1 MNLFVSSEP
10 QDAPDLMTQVK
21 RGVVVSAVWL
31 LVAALTVL
39 LFPSLDADGFYAIW
53 PANAFALGFVL
64 MWGYGLL
71 VPLAL
76 TVAVWNLFFIGLTLV
91 QSLFGA
97 IALVLSLALLLMF
110 RRYMLA
116 TISSPYGRRLLGI
129 PTASLVM
136 ASLITALGI
145 WQNPAWVDDYQTIG
159 LFWFSQSI
167 AFLALTPLVMSCLHE
182 GCGRAFKELKA
193 FFSMWSLTSTW
204 LVFAVV
210 SMLVMAALR
219 HWGNLEFNAGSLI
232 GLVVLALAA
241 HALPIRIARFS
252 IAFYILVWTWFNA
265 HINLLHGYN
274 ASVLLGDQALI
285 FIAALLAV
293 ISTEMVQA
301 YRLSE
306 KSLARQLLID
316 PLTGMQNDMGLSQR
330 LQAWPKD
337 RTGAMQPMIVIG
349 VHIPE
354 LEQIDALMGH
364 EESNQVEL
372 RLSQILS
379 KEKLSDYASRVRPGV
394 FILCLTSAVMGMR
407 GADVAQKLK
416 DRIEFEWKKMGAG
429 ARYLQAGFTVFNLA
443 QTRDLGLLTS
453 AVLAGCQLSL
463 ADRNQL
469 VHVEDNLDS
478 LLSHRV
484 QELTWVQRMRAA
496 LVGDTQAGQ
505 FILFAQTIRDTRHPD
520 VKAFEVLLRWQDA
533 DENVLPPSE
542 FLPIAERYGLMTAI
556 DLWVM
561 RSALGQL
568 SQSPWRAEISKVSI
582 NLSGAS
588 LADPNLIHEI
598 EQQLKSCGCRPEQIC
613 FEITE
618 TMVIADTKLARQA
631 VLGIKELGCKISLDD
646 FGTGLSTF
654 SYLKRFPFDYLK
666 IDGEFVRHITE
677 SRIDRAIVES
687 IQAIAFEMNTI
698 TVAEFVENI
707 DQMETLRQIG
717 VYYHQGYGVAKPVPI
732 AHFLIP

>member
-1 MNLFVSSEP
+1 MNLFISSGPE
-10 QDAPDLMTQVK
+10 DTPDLMTQVK
-21 RGVVVSAVWL
+21 RGLFASAIWV
-31 LVAALTVL
+31 LVAVLTVV
-39 LFPSLDADGFYAIW
+39 LFPSLDTYGFYAIW
-53 PANAFALGFVL
+53 PADAFALGFVL
-64 MWGYGLL
+64 IWGYGLL
-71 VPLAL
+71 VPLAVVV
-76 TVAVWNLFFIGLTLV
+76 TAWNLFFVGLTMV
-91 QSLFGA
+91 QSLVGVF
-97 IALVLSLALLLMF
+97 ALVLSLALLLMF
-110 RRYMLA
+110 RRYIQA

-129 PTASLVM
+129 PIASVVM
-136 ASLITALGI
+136 ASSITVLGV
-145 WQNPAWVDDYQTIG
+145 WQNPEWIDDYQTVG
-159 LFWFSQSI
+159 LFWLSESI

-182 GCGRAFKELKA
+182 GCERAFKEVRA
-193 FFSMWSLTSTW
+193 FFSVRSLTSLW

-210 SMLVMAALR
+210 SLLVMAALR

-252 IAFYILVWTWFNA
+252 IAFYILVWTWFNVY
-265 HINLLHGYN
+265 INLVHGYN
-274 ASVLLGDQALI
+274 ATELLADQALV

-306 KSLARQLLID
+306 QSLARQLLSD
-316 PLTGMQNDMGLSQR
+316 PLTGLQNDMGLSRR
-330 LQAWPKD
+330 LQAWPED
-337 RTGAMQPMIVIG
+337 RMGAMQPMIVIG
-349 VHIPE
+349 MHIPE

-364 EESNQVEL
+364 EESNRVEL
-372 RLSQILS
+372 RLSRILS
-379 KEKLSDYASRVRPGV
+379 DEGLSDYASRVRPGV
-394 FILCLTSAVMGMR
+394 FILCLTSAVMGVR
-407 GADVAQKLK
+407 GGDVAQKLK

-429 ARYLQAGFTVFNLA
+429 ARYLRAGFTVFNRA

-484 QELTWVQRMRAA
+484 QELTWVQHMRAA
-496 LVGDTQAGQ
+496 LAGDTQAGQ

-520 VKAFEVLLRWQDA
+520 VKAFEVLLRWQDP
-533 DENVLPPSE
+533 DGNVLPPSD
-542 FLPIAERYGLMTAI
+542 FLPIAERYGLMTTI
-556 DLWVM
+556 DAWVM
-561 RSALGQL
+561 RSALEQL
-568 SQSPWRAEISKVSI
+568 ARSPWRAEISKVSI

-588 LADPNLIHEI
+588 LTDPNLINEI
-598 EQQLKSCGCRPEQIC
+598 GLLLKSSGCRPEQIC

-698 TVAEFVENI
+698 TVAEFVENL
-707 DQMETLRQIG
+707 DQMEMLRQIG

>member
-1 MNLFVSSEP
+1 MNLFISSGPE
-10 QDAPDLMTQVK
+10 DIPDLMTQVK
-21 RGVVVSAVWL
+21 RG
-31 LVAALTVL
+31 LVASAIWVLVAVLTVL
-39 LFPSLDADGFYAIW
+39 LFPSPDTDGFYAIW
-53 PANAFALGFVL
+53 PADAFALGFVL
-64 MWGYGLL
+64 IWGYGLL
-71 VPLAL
+71 VPLAVVV
-76 TVAVWNLFFIGLTLV
+76 TAWNLFYVGLTMV
-91 QSLFGA
+91 QSLVGA
-97 IALVLSLALLLMF
+97 FALVLSLALLLMF
-110 RRYMLA
+110 RRYMQA

-129 PTASLVM
+129 PIASVVM
-136 ASLITALGI
+136 ASSITVLGI
-145 WQNPAWVDDYQTIG
+145 WQNPAWIDDYQTVG
-159 LFWFSQSI
+159 LFWLSESI

-182 GCGRAFKELKA
+182 GCGRAFKELRA
-193 FFSMWSLTSTW
+193 FFGARSLKSLW

-210 SMLVMAALR
+210 SLLVMAALR

-252 IAFYILVWTWFNA
+252 IAAYILIWIWFNA
-265 HINLLHGYN
+265 YINLSHGYN
-274 ASVLLGDQALI
+274 AAELLGDQALV

-306 KSLARQLLID
+306 QSLARQLLSD
-316 PLTGMQNDMGLSQR
+316 PLTGLQNDMGLSRR

-349 VHIPE
+349 MHIPE

-364 EESNQVEL
+364 EESNRVEL
-372 RLSQILS
+372 RLSRILS
-379 KEKLSDYASRVRPGV
+379 DEGLSDYASRVRPGV
-394 FILCLTSAVMGMR
+394 FILCLTSAVMGVR
-407 GADVAQKLK
+407 GGDVAQKLK

-429 ARYLQAGFTVFNLA
+429 ARYLRAGFTVFNRA

-478 LLSHRV
+478 LLSHRL
-484 QELTWVQRMRAA
+484 QELTWVQHMRAA
-496 LVGDTQAGQ
+496 LAGDTQAGQ

-520 VKAFEVLLRWQDA
+520 VKAFEVLLRWQDP
-533 DENVLPPSE
+533 DGNVLPPSD

-556 DLWVM
+556 DAWVM
-561 RSALGQL
+561 RSALEQL
-568 SQSPWRAEISKVSI
+568 ARSPWRAEISKVSI

-588 LADPNLIHEI
+588 LTDPNLINEI
-598 EQQLKSCGCRPEQIC
+598 GLLLKSSGCRPEQIC

-698 TVAEFVENI
+698 TVAEFVENL

>member
-1 MNLFVSSEP
+1 MNLFIPPAPENV
-10 QDAPDLMTQVK
+10 PDLMTLVK
-21 RGVVVSAVWL
+21 RGLAVSVIWV
-31 LVAALTVL
+31 LVAALTAL
-39 LFPSLDADGFYAIW
+39 LFPSLDAQGFYAIW
-53 PANAFALGFVL
+53 PADAVALGFVL
-64 MWGYGLL
+64 IWGYSLII
-71 VPLAL
+71 PLAL
-76 TVAVWNLFFIGLTLV
+76 VVAAWNLFFVGLTMV
-91 QSLFGA
+91 QSLIGT
-97 IALVLSLALLLMF
+97 IAFVLSLVLLLIF
-110 RRYMLA
+110 RRYMRVN
-116 TISSPYGRRLLGI
+116 ISSPYGRRLLGI
-129 PTASLVM
+129 PLASVVM
-136 ASLITALGI
+136 ASSITALGI
-145 WQNPAWVDDYQTIG
+145 WQNPQWFDDYQTIG
-159 LFWFSQSI
+159 LYWFSESI

-182 GCGRAFKELKA
+182 SCERAFTEVKA
-193 FFSMWSLTSTW
+193 FFVRRSLTNLW
-204 LVFAVV
+204 LVFAVL
-210 SMLVMAALR
+210 SLLVMAALR
-219 HWGNLEFNAGSLI
+219 HWGSLEFSAGSLI
-232 GLVVLALAA
+232 GLVTLTLAA

-252 IAFYILVWTWFNA
+252 IAAYILIWIWFNA
-265 HINLLHGYN
+265 HINLLHGFN
-274 ASVLLGDQALI
+274 STELLGDQALV

-293 ISTEMVQA
+293 ISIEMVQA

-306 KSLARQLLID
+306 KSLARQLLSD
-316 PLTGMQNDMGLSQR
+316 PLTGLQNDLGLSQR
-330 LQAWPKD
+330 LQSWPKD
-337 RTGAMQPMIVIG
+337 RTGAMQPMIVVG

-372 RLSQILS
+372 RLSRILS
-379 KEKLSDYASRVRPGV
+379 KEGLSDYASRVRPGM

-429 ARYLQAGFTVFNLA
+429 TRYLRAGFTVFNQA

-463 ADRNQL
+463 SDRSQL
-469 VHVEDNLDS
+469 VHVEDNLES

-484 QELTWVQRMRAA
+484 QELTWVQHMRAA

-520 VKAFEVLLRWQDA
+520 VKAFEVLLRWQDS
-533 DENVLPPSE
+533 DGNVLPPSE
-542 FLPIAERYGLMTAI
+542 FLPIAERYGLMAAI
-556 DLWVM
+556 DVWVM

-568 SQSPWRAEISKVSI
+568 AQSPWMAEISKVSI

-598 EQQLKSCGCRPEQIC
+598 EQQLKSSGCRPEQIC

-618 TMVIADTKLARQA
+618 TMVIADTTLARQA

-732 AHFLIP
+732 ANFLIP

>member
-1 MNLFVSSEP
+1 MNLFVSPVPENT
-10 QDAPDLMTQVK
+10 PDLMTLLK
-21 RGVVVSAVWL
+21 RGLGVSFVWV
-31 LVAALTVL
+31 LVAVLTAVF
-39 LFPSLDADGFYAIW
+39 FPSLDTQGFYAIW
-53 PANAFALGFVL
+53 PADAVALGFVL
-64 MWGYGLL
+64 IWGYSLL
-71 VPLAL
+71 LPLAL
-76 TVAVWNLFFIGLTLV
+76 VVLTWNVFFIGMTMFESLV
-91 QSLFGA
+91 GT
-97 IALVLSLALLLMF
+97 IAFVFSLVLLLVF
-110 RRYMLA
+110 RRYLQA
-116 TISSPYGRRLLGI
+116 NISSQYGRRLLGI
-129 PTASLVM
+129 PLASVVM
-136 ASLITALGI
+136 ASSVTALGI
-145 WQNPAWVDDYQTIG
+145 WQNPQWFDDYQTIG
-159 LFWFSQSI
+159 LFWLSESI
-167 AFLALTPLVMSCLHE
+167 AFLTLTPLVMSCLHE
-182 GCGRAFKELKA
+182 GCGRSFKDIKA
-193 FFSMWSLTSTW
+193 FFGVRSLMTLW
-204 LVFAVV
+204 LVFAVL
-210 SMLVMAALR
+210 SLLIMAALR
-219 HWGNLEFNAGSLI
+219 HWGSLEFNAGSLI
-232 GLVVLALAA
+232 GLVTLALAA

-252 IAFYILVWTWFNA
+252 IAAYILVWIWFNV

-274 ASVLLGDQALI
+274 STELLGDQSLV
-285 FIAALLAV
+285 FIAALLAA

-306 KSLARQLLID
+306 KSLARQLLSD
-316 PLTGMQNDMGLSQR
+316 PLTGLQNDLGLSQR
-330 LQAWPKD
+330 LLSWPKD
-337 RTGAMQPMIVIG
+337 KTGAMQPMIVIG
-349 VHIPE
+349 VHIPD

-379 KEKLSDYASRVRPGV
+379 REGLSEFASRVRPGV
-394 FILCLTSAVMGMR
+394 FILCLSSAVMGMR

-416 DRIEFEWKKMGAG
+416 ERIEFEWKKMGSG
-429 ARYLQAGFTVFNLA
+429 IRYLHAGFTVFNVA

-463 ADRNQL
+463 SDRSQL
-469 VHVEDNLDS
+469 VHVEDNLES
-478 LLSHRV
+478 LLNHRV
-484 QELTWVQRMRAA
+484 LELTWVQRMRAA

-520 VKAFEVLLRWQDA
+520 VKAFEVLLRWLEPDG
-533 DENVLPPSE
+533 NVLPPSE

-556 DLWVM
+556 DVWVM
-561 RSALGQL
+561 RSTLGQL
-568 SQSPWRAEISKVSI
+568 AESPWMAEISKVSI

-588 LADPNLIHEI
+588 LADANLIHEI
-598 EQQLKSCGCRPEQIC
+598 DQQLKSSGCRPEQIC

-618 TMVIADTKLARQA
+618 TMVIADTTLARQA
-631 VLGIKELGCKISLDD
+631 VLGIKALGCKISLDD

-732 AHFLIP
+732 GTFLIP

>member
-1 MNLFVSSEP
+1 MNLFISSGPE
-10 QDAPDLMTQVK
+10 DVPDLMTQVK
-21 RGVVVSAVWL
+21 RGLVASAIWV

-39 LFPSLDADGFYAIW
+39 LFPSLDTDGFYAIW
-53 PANAFALGFVL
+53 PADAVAFGLVL
-64 MWGYGLL
+64 IWGYGLL
-71 VPLAL
+71 VPLML
-76 TVAVWNLFFIGLTLV
+76 VVTIWNLFIVGLTLV
-91 QSLFGA
+91 QSLVGA
-97 IALVLSLALLLMF
+97 TAFVISFALLLIF
-110 RRYMLA
+110 RRFMSA
-116 TISSPYGRRLLGI
+116 EIRSPLGRRLLGI
-129 PTASLVM
+129 PLASLM
-136 ASLITALGI
+136 LASLITALGI
-145 WQNPAWVDDYQTIG
+145 WQNPAWVDDYHTVS
-159 LFWFSQSI
+159 LYWLSESI

-182 GCGRAFKELKA
+182 GCGQAFNELKA
-193 FFSMWSLTSTW
+193 CFSRRVFIGVWLFVAVSSL
-204 LVFAVV
+204 VI
-210 SMLVMAALR
+210 MAALR
-219 HWGNLEFNAGSLI
+219 RWGNLEFNADSLI

-265 HINLLHGYN
+265 HIYILHGYN
-274 ASVLLGDQALI
+274 ASELLGDQALI
-285 FIAALLAV
+285 FVAALLAV

-306 KSLARQLLID
+306 QSLARQLLSD
-316 PLTGMQNDMGLSQR
+316 PLTGLQNDLGLSRR

-349 VHIPE
+349 MHIPE

-364 EESNQVEL
+364 EQSNQVEL
-372 RLSQILS
+372 RLSQILN
-379 KEKLSDYASRVRPGV
+379 EEGLAEYVARVRPGV
-394 FILCLTSAVMGMR
+394 FILCVTSAVMGMR
-407 GADVAQKLK
+407 GGDVAQKLK

-429 ARYLQAGFTVFNLA
+429 ARYLRAGFTVFNLA

-463 ADRNQL
+463 SDRSQL

-484 QELTWVQRMRAA
+484 QELTWVQHMRAA
-496 LVGDTQAGQ
+496 LAGDMQAGR

-520 VKAFEVLLRWQDA
+520 VKAFEVLLRWQDP
-533 DENVLPPSE
+533 DGNVLPPSD

-561 RSALGQL
+561 RSALEQL
-568 SQSPWRAEISKVSI
+568 AQSPWRAEISKVSI

-598 EQQLKSCGCRPEQIC
+598 ERQLKLSGCQPEQIC

-698 TVAEFVENI
+698 TVAEFVENL

>member
-1 MNLFVSSEP
+1 MNLFISSGPE
-10 QDAPDLMTQVK
+10 DIPDLMTQVK
-21 RGVVVSAVWL
+21 RG
-31 LVAALTVL
+31 LVASAIWVLVAVLTVL
-39 LFPSLDADGFYAIW
+39 LFPSPDTDGFYAIW
-53 PANAFALGFVL
+53 PADAFALGFVL
-64 MWGYGLL
+64 IWGYGLL
-71 VPLAL
+71 VPLAVVV
-76 TVAVWNLFFIGLTLV
+76 TAWNLFFVGLTMV
-91 QSLFGA
+91 QSLVGA
-97 IALVLSLALLLMF
+97 FALVLSLALLLMF
-110 RRYMLA
+110 RRYMQA

-129 PTASLVM
+129 PIASVVM
-136 ASLITALGI
+136 ASSITVLGI
-145 WQNPAWVDDYQTIG
+145 WQNPAWIDDYQTVG
-159 LFWFSQSI
+159 LFWLSESI

-182 GCGRAFKELKA
+182 GCGRAFKELRA
-193 FFSMWSLTSTW
+193 FFGARSLKSLW

-210 SMLVMAALR
+210 SLLVMAALR

-252 IAFYILVWTWFNA
+252 IAAYILIWIWFNA
-265 HINLLHGYN
+265 YINLSHGYN
-274 ASVLLGDQALI
+274 ASELLGDQALV
-285 FIAALLAV
+285 FIASLLAV

-306 KSLARQLLID
+306 QSLARQLLSD
-316 PLTGMQNDMGLSQR
+316 PLTGLQNDMGLSRR

-349 VHIPE
+349 MHIPE

-364 EESNQVEL
+364 EESNRVEL
-372 RLSQILS
+372 RLSRILS
-379 KEKLSDYASRVRPGV
+379 DEGLSDYASRVRPGV
-394 FILCLTSAVMGMR
+394 FILCLTSAVMGVR
-407 GADVAQKLK
+407 GGDVAQKLK

-429 ARYLQAGFTVFNLA
+429 ARYLRAGFTVFNRA

-463 ADRNQL
+463 SDRNQL

-478 LLSHRV
+478 LLGHRV
-484 QELTWVQRMRAA
+484 QELTWVQHMRAA
-496 LVGDTQAGQ
+496 LAGDTQAGQ

-520 VKAFEVLLRWQDA
+520 VKAFEVLLRWQDP
-533 DENVLPPSE
+533 DGNVLPPSD
-542 FLPIAERYGLMTAI
+542 FLPIAERYGLMTTI
-556 DLWVM
+556 DVWVM
-561 RSALGQL
+561 RSALEQL
-568 SQSPWRAEISKVSI
+568 ARSPWRAEISKVSI

-588 LADPNLIHEI
+588 LTDPNLINEI
-598 EQQLKSCGCRPEQIC
+598 GLLLKSSGCRPEQIC

-698 TVAEFVENI
+698 TVAEFVENL

>member
-1 MNLFVSSEP
+1 MNLFISSGPE
-10 QDAPDLMTQVK
+10 DVPDLMTQVK
-21 RGVVVSAVWL
+21 RGLFASAIWV
-31 LVAALTVL
+31 LVAVLTVL
-39 LFPSLDADGFYAIW
+39 LFPSLDTHGFYAIW
-53 PANAFALGFVL
+53 PADAFALGFVL
-64 MWGYGLL
+64 IWGYSLL
-71 VPLAL
+71 VPLAVVV
-76 TVAVWNLFFIGLTLV
+76 TAWNLFFVGLTMV
-91 QSLFGA
+91 QSLVGA
-97 IALVLSLALLLMF
+97 FALVLSLALLLMF
-110 RRYMLA
+110 RRYMQA

-129 PTASLVM
+129 PIASVVM
-136 ASLITALGI
+136 ASSITVLGI
-145 WQNPAWVDDYQTIG
+145 WQNPAWIDDYQTVG
-159 LFWFSQSI
+159 LFWLSESI

-182 GCGRAFKELKA
+182 GCGRAFKELRA
-193 FFSMWSLTSTW
+193 FFGARSLKSLW

-210 SMLVMAALR
+210 SLLVMAALR

-252 IAFYILVWTWFNA
+252 IAAYILIWIWFNA
-265 HINLLHGYN
+265 YINLSHGYN
-274 ASVLLGDQALI
+274 ASELLGDQALV

-306 KSLARQLLID
+306 QSLARQLLSD
-316 PLTGMQNDMGLSQR
+316 PLTGLQNDMGLSRR

-349 VHIPE
+349 MHIPE

-364 EESNQVEL
+364 EESNRVEL
-372 RLSQILS
+372 RLSRILS
-379 KEKLSDYASRVRPGV
+379 DEGLSDYASRVRPGV
-394 FILCLTSAVMGMR
+394 FILCLTSAVMGVR
-407 GADVAQKLK
+407 GGDVAQKLK

-429 ARYLQAGFTVFNLA
+429 ARYLRAGFTVFNRA

-478 LLSHRV
+478 LLGHRV
-484 QELTWVQRMRAA
+484 QELTWVQHMRAA
-496 LVGDTQAGQ
+496 LVGDMQAGQ

-520 VKAFEVLLRWQDA
+520 VKAFEVLLRWQDP
-533 DENVLPPSE
+533 DGNVLPPSD

-556 DLWVM
+556 DAWVM
-561 RSALGQL
+561 RSALEQL
-568 SQSPWRAEISKVSI
+568 ARSPWRAEISKVSI

-588 LADPNLIHEI
+588 LTDPNLIHEI
-598 EQQLKSCGCRPEQIC
+598 EQRLKSSGCRPEQIC

-631 VLGIKELGCKISLDD
+631 VLGIKALGCKISLDD

-687 IQAIAFEMNTI
+687 IQSIAFEMNTI
-698 TVAEFVENI
+698 TVAEFVENL

>member
-1 MNLFVSSEP
+1 MNLFISSGPE
-10 QDAPDLMTQVK
+10 DIPDLMTQVK
-21 RGVVVSAVWL
+21 RG
-31 LVAALTVL
+31 LVASAIWVLVAVLTVL
-39 LFPSLDADGFYAIW
+39 LFPSPDTDGFYAIW
-53 PANAFALGFVL
+53 PADAFALGFVL
-64 MWGYGLL
+64 IWGYGLL
-71 VPLAL
+71 VPLAVVV
-76 TVAVWNLFFIGLTLV
+76 TAWNLFFVGLTMV
-91 QSLFGA
+91 QSLVGA
-97 IALVLSLALLLMF
+97 FALVLSLALLLMF
-110 RRYMLA
+110 RRYMQA

-129 PTASLVM
+129 PIASVVM
-136 ASLITALGI
+136 ASSITVLGI
-145 WQNPAWVDDYQTIG
+145 WQNPAWIDDYQTVG
-159 LFWFSQSI
+159 LFWLSESI

-182 GCGRAFKELKA
+182 GCGRAFKELRA
-193 FFSMWSLTSTW
+193 FFGARSLKSLW

-210 SMLVMAALR
+210 SLLVMAALR

-252 IAFYILVWTWFNA
+252 IAAYILIWIWFNA
-265 HINLLHGYN
+265 YINLSHGYN
-274 ASVLLGDQALI
+274 AAELLGDQALV

-306 KSLARQLLID
+306 QSLARQLLSD
-316 PLTGMQNDMGLSQR
+316 PLTGLQNDMGLSRR

-349 VHIPE
+349 MHIPE

-364 EESNQVEL
+364 EESNRVEL
-372 RLSQILS
+372 RLSRILS
-379 KEKLSDYASRVRPGV
+379 DEGLSDYASRVRPGV
-394 FILCLTSAVMGMR
+394 FILCLTSAVMGVR
-407 GADVAQKLK
+407 GGDVAQKLK

-429 ARYLQAGFTVFNLA
+429 ARYLRAGFTVFNRA

-484 QELTWVQRMRAA
+484 QELTWVQHMRAA
-496 LVGDTQAGQ
+496 LAGDTQAGQ

-520 VKAFEVLLRWQDA
+520 VKAFEVLLRWQDP
-533 DENVLPPSE
+533 DGNVLPPSD
-542 FLPIAERYGLMTAI
+542 FLPIAERYGLMTTI
-556 DLWVM
+556 DVWVM
-561 RSALGQL
+561 RSALEQL
-568 SQSPWRAEISKVSI
+568 ARSPWRAEISKVSI

-588 LADPNLIHEI
+588 LTDPNLINEI
-598 EQQLKSCGCRPEQIC
+598 GLLLKSSGCRPEQIC

-631 VLGIKELGCKISLDD
+631 VLGIKALGCKISLDD

-698 TVAEFVENI
+698 TVAEFVENL

>member
-1 MNLFVSSEP
+1 MNLFISSGP
-10 QDAPDLMTQVK
+10 DDIPDLMTQVK
-21 RGVVVSAVWL
+21 RG
-31 LVAALTVL
+31 LVASAIWVLVAVLTVL
-39 LFPSLDADGFYAIW
+39 LFPSLGTDGFYAIW
-53 PANAFALGFVL
+53 PADAFALGFVL
-64 MWGYGLL
+64 IWGYSLL
-71 VPLAL
+71 FPLAVVV
-76 TVAVWNLFFIGLTLV
+76 TAWNLFFVGLTMV
-91 QSLFGA
+91 QSLVGA
-97 IALVLSLALLLMF
+97 FALVLSLALVLMF
-110 RRYMLA
+110 RRYMQA

-129 PTASLVM
+129 PLASVVM
-136 ASLITALGI
+136 ASSITVLGI
-145 WQNPAWVDDYQTIG
+145 WQNPAWIDDYQTVG
-159 LFWFSQSI
+159 LFWLSESI

-182 GCGRAFKELKA
+182 GCGRAFKELRA
-193 FFSMWSLTSTW
+193 FFGARSLKSLW

-210 SMLVMAALR
+210 SLLVMAALR

-252 IAFYILVWTWFNA
+252 IAAYILIWIWFNA
-265 HINLLHGYN
+265 YINLSHGYN
-274 ASVLLGDQALI
+274 AAELLGDQALV

-306 KSLARQLLID
+306 QSLARQLLSD
-316 PLTGMQNDMGLSQR
+316 PLTGLQNDMGLSRR

-349 VHIPE
+349 MHIPE

-364 EESNQVEL
+364 EESNRVEL
-372 RLSQILS
+372 RLSRILS
-379 KEKLSDYASRVRPGV
+379 DEGLSDYASRVRPGV
-394 FILCLTSAVMGMR
+394 FILCLTSAVMGVR
-407 GADVAQKLK
+407 GGDVAQKLK

-429 ARYLQAGFTVFNLA
+429 ARYLRAGFTVFNRA

-484 QELTWVQRMRAA
+484 QELTWVQHMRAA
-496 LVGDTQAGQ
+496 LAGDTQAGQ

-520 VKAFEVLLRWQDA
+520 VKAFEVLLRWQDP
-533 DENVLPPSE
+533 DGNVLPPSD

-556 DLWVM
+556 DAWVM
-561 RSALGQL
+561 RSALEQL
-568 SQSPWRAEISKVSI
+568 ARSPWRAEISKVSI

-588 LADPNLIHEI
+588 LTDPNLINEI
-598 EQQLKSCGCRPEQIC
+598 GLLLKSSGCRPEQIC

-698 TVAEFVENI
+698 TVAEFVENL

>member
-1 MNLFVSSEP
+1 MNLFISSGPE
-10 QDAPDLMTQVK
+10 DIPDLMTQVK
-21 RGVVVSAVWL
+21 RG
-31 LVAALTVL
+31 LVASAIWVLVAVLTVL
-39 LFPSLDADGFYAIW
+39 LFPSPDTDGFYAIW
-53 PANAFALGFVL
+53 PADAFALGFVL
-64 MWGYGLL
+64 IWGYGLL
-71 VPLAL
+71 VPLAVVV
-76 TVAVWNLFFIGLTLV
+76 TAWNLFFVGLTMV
-91 QSLFGA
+91 QSLVGA
-97 IALVLSLALLLMF
+97 FALVLSLALLLMF
-110 RRYMLA
+110 RRYMQA

-129 PTASLVM
+129 PIASVVM
-136 ASLITALGI
+136 ASSITVLGI
-145 WQNPAWVDDYQTIG
+145 WQNPAWIDDYQTVG
-159 LFWFSQSI
+159 LFWLSESI

-182 GCGRAFKELKA
+182 GCGRAFKELRA
-193 FFSMWSLTSTW
+193 FFGARSLKSLW

-210 SMLVMAALR
+210 SLLVMAALR

-252 IAFYILVWTWFNA
+252 IAAYILIWIWFNA
-265 HINLLHGYN
+265 YINLSHGYN
-274 ASVLLGDQALI
+274 AAELLGDQALV

-306 KSLARQLLID
+306 QSLARQLLSD
-316 PLTGMQNDMGLSQR
+316 PLTGLQNDMGLSRR

-349 VHIPE
+349 MHIPE

-364 EESNQVEL
+364 EESNRVEL
-372 RLSQILS
+372 RLSRILS
-379 KEKLSDYASRVRPGV
+379 DEGLSDYASRVRPGV
-394 FILCLTSAVMGMR
+394 FILCLTSAVMGVR
-407 GADVAQKLK
+407 GGDVAQKLK

-429 ARYLQAGFTVFNLA
+429 ARYLRAGFTVFNRA

-478 LLSHRV
+478 LLSHRL
-484 QELTWVQRMRAA
+484 QELTWVQHMRAA
-496 LVGDTQAGQ
+496 LAGDTQAGQ

-520 VKAFEVLLRWQDA
+520 VKAFEVLLRWQDP
-533 DENVLPPSE
+533 DGNVLPPSD
-542 FLPIAERYGLMTAI
+542 FLPIAERYGLMTTI
-556 DLWVM
+556 DVWVM
-561 RSALGQL
+561 RSALEQL
-568 SQSPWRAEISKVSI
+568 ARSPWRAEISKVSI

-588 LADPNLIHEI
+588 LTDPNLINEI
-598 EQQLKSCGCRPEQIC
+598 GLLLKSSGCRPEQIC

-631 VLGIKELGCKISLDD
+631 VLGIKALGCKISLDD

-687 IQAIAFEMNTI
+687 IQSIAFEMNTI
-698 TVAEFVENI
+698 TVAEFVENL

>member
-1 MNLFVSSEP
+1 MNLFISSGPE
-10 QDAPDLMTQVK
+10 DTPDLMTQVK
-21 RGVVVSAVWL
+21 RGLFASAIWV
-31 LVAALTVL
+31 LVAVLTVV
-39 LFPSLDADGFYAIW
+39 LFPSLDTYGFYAIW
-53 PANAFALGFVL
+53 PADAFALGFVL
-64 MWGYGLL
+64 IWGYGLL
-71 VPLAL
+71 VPLAVVV
-76 TVAVWNLFFIGLTLV
+76 TAWNLFFVGLTMV
-91 QSLFGA
+91 QSLAGA
-97 IALVLSLALLLMF
+97 FALVLSLALLLMF
-110 RRYMLA
+110 RRYIQA

-129 PTASLVM
+129 PIASVVM
-136 ASLITALGI
+136 ASSITVLGV
-145 WQNPAWVDDYQTIG
+145 WQNPEWIDDYQTVG
-159 LFWFSQSI
+159 LFWLSESI

-182 GCGRAFKELKA
+182 GCERAFKEVRA
-193 FFSMWSLTSTW
+193 FFSVRSLTSLW

-210 SMLVMAALR
+210 SLLVMAALR

-252 IAFYILVWTWFNA
+252 IAFYILVWTWFNVY
-265 HINLLHGYN
+265 INLVHGYN
-274 ASVLLGDQALI
+274 AAELLADQALV

-306 KSLARQLLID
+306 QSLARQLLSD
-316 PLTGMQNDMGLSQR
+316 PLTGLQNDMGLSRR
-330 LQAWPKD
+330 LQAWPED
-337 RTGAMQPMIVIG
+337 RMGAMQPMIVIG
-349 VHIPE
+349 MHIPD

-364 EESNQVEL
+364 EESNRVEL
-372 RLSQILS
+372 RLSRILS
-379 KEKLSDYASRVRPGV
+379 DEGLSDYASRVRPGV
-394 FILCLTSAVMGMR
+394 FILCLTSAVMGVR
-407 GADVAQKLK
+407 GGDVAQKLK

-429 ARYLQAGFTVFNLA
+429 ARYLRAGFTVFNRA

-484 QELTWVQRMRAA
+484 QELTWVQHMRAA
-496 LVGDTQAGQ
+496 LAGDTQAGQ

-520 VKAFEVLLRWQDA
+520 VKAFEVLLRWQDP
-533 DENVLPPSE
+533 DGNVLPPSD
-542 FLPIAERYGLMTAI
+542 FLPIAERYGLMTTI
-556 DLWVM
+556 DAWVM
-561 RSALGQL
+561 RSALEQL
-568 SQSPWRAEISKVSI
+568 ARSPWRAEISKVSI

-588 LADPNLIHEI
+588 LTDPNLINEI
-598 EQQLKSCGCRPEQIC
+598 GLLLKSSGCRPEQIC

-698 TVAEFVENI
+698 TVAEFVENL
-707 DQMETLRQIG
+707 DQMEMLRQIG

>member
-1 MNLFVSSEP
+1 MNLFISSGPE
-10 QDAPDLMTQVK
+10 DIPDLMTQVK
-21 RGVVVSAVWL
+21 RG
-31 LVAALTVL
+31 LVASAIWVLVAVLTVL
-39 LFPSLDADGFYAIW
+39 LFPSPDTDGFYAIW
-53 PANAFALGFVL
+53 PADAFALGFVL
-64 MWGYGLL
+64 IWGYGLL
-71 VPLAL
+71 VPLAVVV
-76 TVAVWNLFFIGLTLV
+76 TAWNLFFVGLTMV
-91 QSLFGA
+91 QSLVGA
-97 IALVLSLALLLMF
+97 FALVLSLALLLMF
-110 RRYMLA
+110 RRYMQA

-129 PTASLVM
+129 PIASVVM
-136 ASLITALGI
+136 ASSITVLGI
-145 WQNPAWVDDYQTIG
+145 WQNPAWIDDYQTVG
-159 LFWFSQSI
+159 LFWLSESI

-182 GCGRAFKELKA
+182 GCGRAFKELRA
-193 FFSMWSLTSTW
+193 FFGARSLKSLW

-210 SMLVMAALR
+210 SLLVMAALR

-252 IAFYILVWTWFNA
+252 IAAYILIWIWFNA
-265 HINLLHGYN
+265 YINLSHGYN
-274 ASVLLGDQALI
+274 AAELLGDQALV

-306 KSLARQLLID
+306 QSLARQLLSD
-316 PLTGMQNDMGLSQR
+316 PLTGLQNDMGLSRR

-349 VHIPE
+349 MHIPE

-364 EESNQVEL
+364 EESNRVEL
-372 RLSQILS
+372 RLSRILS
-379 KEKLSDYASRVRPGV
+379 DEGLSDYASRVRPGV
-394 FILCLTSAVMGMR
+394 FILCLTSAVMGVR
-407 GADVAQKLK
+407 GGDVAQKLK

-429 ARYLQAGFTVFNLA
+429 ARYLRAGFTVFNRA

-478 LLSHRV
+478 LLSHRL
-484 QELTWVQRMRAA
+484 QELTWVQHMRAA
-496 LVGDTQAGQ
+496 LAGDTQAGQ

-520 VKAFEVLLRWQDA
+520 VKAFEVLLRWQDP
-533 DENVLPPSE
+533 DGNVLPPSD
-542 FLPIAERYGLMTAI
+542 FLPIAERYGLMTTI
-556 DLWVM
+556 DVWVM
-561 RSALGQL
+561 RSALEQL
-568 SQSPWRAEISKVSI
+568 ARSPWRAEISKVSI

-588 LADPNLIHEI
+588 LTDPNLINEI
-598 EQQLKSCGCRPEQIC
+598 GLLLKSSGCRPEQIC

-631 VLGIKELGCKISLDD
+631 VLGIKALGCKISLDD

-698 TVAEFVENI
+698 TVAEFVENL